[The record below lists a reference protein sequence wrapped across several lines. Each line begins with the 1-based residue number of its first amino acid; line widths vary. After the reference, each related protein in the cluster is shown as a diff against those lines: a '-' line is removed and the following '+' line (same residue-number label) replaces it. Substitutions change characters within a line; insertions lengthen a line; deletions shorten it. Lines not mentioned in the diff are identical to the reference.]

1 MSHDRPRLAAAIF
14 CETLGPPVVR
24 LDDGSVP
31 ASLQWHKNLALLVYL
46 ARSPKRAR
54 ARDHLI
60 GLLWGDEAEKDA
72 RHSLNQAV
80 STLRT
85 YAGESIE
92 TDRTHVRLADG
103 AVSLDVEQLDA
114 CGAAGDYEAAARL
127 IAGVFLEG
135 FSISGASGFD
145 DWMASERT
153 HWQRRSV
160 AVLECL
166 STRALAR
173 GDLAGAEDAARRAE
187 QIDEHSDVAVR
198 GRLRALALA
207 GDRGQALK
215 AFTAFA
221 ERLQRDLGVE
231 PDSETRALVDRIRQG
246 RAWHLPETA
255 SAPTGP
261 ESRRAPLVGRGR
273 ELERL
278 VATWATC
285 RGGRS
290 GVVIVEGDG
299 GTGKTRLAEELAGR
313 ARLDGAVIAAVR
325 AVEADRSD
333 PWSGV
338 LGIARAGLLDA
349 PGIAAASPA
358 TLAGLRGSAPLAAP
372 ARAFSEALRVVADEQ
387 PVMLVVDDAHW
398 LDRESLLALGAEAR
412 DLTRSRVLLLIT
424 AAPHERREELDQVR
438 AHLGRELAGATVTLG
453 PLDGDA
459 LHALARW
466 GAPSYDAVQLE
477 RLARRIVADSA
488 GIPLLAVELLNA
500 VALGL
505 DLQAVRGAWP
515 QPLRTLQQTLPGDLP
530 DAITAAVR
538 VNFHRLSPDARGVL
552 VAAAVLDG
560 RVPAGLLGRAAG
572 VGGDALAAALDEL
585 EWQRWLVAE
594 ARGYGFVAHIVRDVV
609 DRDMVVAGQ
618 RRRILE
624 AAGRSPAA

>member
-1 MSHDRPRLAAAIF
+1 VIV

-24 LDDGSVP
+24 LEDGSAP

-60 GLLWGDEAEKDA
+60 GLLWGDQPQDDA

-80 STLRT
+80 STLRI
-85 YAGESIE
+85 YAGKTIE
-92 TDRTHVRLADG
+92 TDRTHVRLTNR
-103 AVSLDVEQLDA
+103 AVALDVEQLETLA
-114 CGAAGDYEAAARL
+114 AAGDYAAAARL
-127 IAGVFLEG
+127 IAGLFLEG
-135 FSISGASGFD
+135 FGIPGASGFD
-145 DWMASERT
+145 DWTSAERT

-160 AVLECL
+160 EILERL
-166 STRALAR
+166 STQASAR
-173 GDLAGAEDAARRAE
+173 GDLRGAEEAARRAE

-198 GRLRALALA
+198 ARLRAVALA

-221 ERLQRDLGVE
+221 ERLHRDLGAE
-231 PDSETRALVDRIRQG
+231 PDSETRALADRIRQG
-246 RAWHLPETA
+246 RAWRLPETA
-255 SAPTGP
+255 FAQKGP
-261 ESRRAPLVGRGR
+261 EFRRAPLVGRSR

-278 VATWATC
+278 AATWATC
-285 RGGRS
+285 RAGRS

-325 AVEADRSD
+325 AVEADRTD
-333 PWSGV
+333 TWSGV

-349 PGIAAASPA
+349 PGSAAASPEA
-358 TLAGLRGSAPLAAP
+358 LAQLRGSAPLAAP
-372 ARAFSEALRVVADEQ
+372 GRAVSELLRVVAEEQ
-387 PVMLVVDDAHW
+387 PVMVVVDDAHW
-398 LDRESLLALGAEAR
+398 LDRESLLALGAAAR

-438 AHLGRELAGATVTLG
+438 ARLGRDLAGTTVTLG
-453 PLDGDA
+453 TLDADA
-459 LHALARW
+459 LRALARW

-477 RLARRIVADSA
+477 RLARRVVADSA

-505 DLQAVRGAWP
+505 DLQALRGAWP
-515 QPLRTLQQTLPGDLP
+515 QPFRTLQQTFPGDLP

-538 VNFHRLSPDARGVL
+538 VNFHRLSRDAQGVL
-552 VAAAVLDG
+552 MAAAVLDG
-560 RVPAGLLGRAAG
+560 RVPAAVLGRAAG
-572 VGGDALAAALDEL
+572 VGAEALAAALDEL
-585 EWQRWLVAE
+585 EWERWLAAE
-594 ARGYGFVAHIVRDVV
+594 PRGYGFVARIVRDVV
-609 DRDMVVAGQ
+609 DRDMVVSGQ

>member
-1 MSHDRPRLAAAIF
+1 MIV

-24 LDDGSVP
+24 LEDGSAP

-60 GLLWGDEAEKDA
+60 GLLWGDQPQDDA

-80 STLRT
+80 STLRI
-85 YAGESIE
+85 YAGKTIE
-92 TDRTHVRLADG
+92 TDRTHVRLTNR
-103 AVSLDVEQLDA
+103 AVALDVEQLETLA
-114 CGAAGDYEAAARL
+114 AAGDYAAAARL
-127 IAGVFLEG
+127 IAGLFLEG
-135 FSISGASGFD
+135 FGIPGASGFD
-145 DWMASERT
+145 DWTSAERT

-160 AVLECL
+160 EILERL
-166 STRALAR
+166 STQASAR
-173 GDLAGAEDAARRAE
+173 GDLRGAEEAARRAE

-198 GRLRALALA
+198 ARLRAVALA

-221 ERLQRDLGVE
+221 ERLHRDLGAE
-231 PDSETRALVDRIRQG
+231 PDSETRALADRIRQG
-246 RAWHLPETA
+246 RAWRLPETA
-255 SAPTGP
+255 FAQKGP
-261 ESRRAPLVGRGR
+261 EFRRAPLVGRSR

-278 VATWATC
+278 AATWATC
-285 RGGRS
+285 RAGRS

-325 AVEADRSD
+325 AVEADRTD
-333 PWSGV
+333 TWSGV

-349 PGIAAASPA
+349 PGSAAASPEA
-358 TLAGLRGSAPLAAP
+358 LAQLRGSAPLAAP
-372 ARAFSEALRVVADEQ
+372 GRAVSELLRVVAEEQ
-387 PVMLVVDDAHW
+387 PVMVVVDDAHW
-398 LDRESLLALGAEAR
+398 LDRESLLALGAAAR

-438 AHLGRELAGATVTLG
+438 ARLGRDLAGTTVTLG
-453 PLDGDA
+453 TLDADA
-459 LHALARW
+459 LRALARW

-477 RLARRIVADSA
+477 RLARRVVADSA

-505 DLQAVRGAWP
+505 DLQALRGAWP
-515 QPLRTLQQTLPGDLP
+515 QPFRTLQQTFPGDLP

-538 VNFHRLSPDARGVL
+538 VNFHRLSRDAQGVL
-552 VAAAVLDG
+552 MAAAVLDG
-560 RVPAGLLGRAAG
+560 RVPAAVLGRAAG
-572 VGGDALAAALDEL
+572 VGAEALAAALDEL
-585 EWQRWLVAE
+585 EWERWLAAE
-594 ARGYGFVAHIVRDVV
+594 PRGYGFVARIVRDVV
-609 DRDMVVAGQ
+609 DRDMVVSGQ